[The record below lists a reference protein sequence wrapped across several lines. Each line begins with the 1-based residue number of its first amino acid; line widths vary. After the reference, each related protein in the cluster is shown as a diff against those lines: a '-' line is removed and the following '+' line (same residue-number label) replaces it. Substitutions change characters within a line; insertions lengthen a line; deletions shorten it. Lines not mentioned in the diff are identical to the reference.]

1 MNKKRE
7 GGIMLRKALYLSLV
21 IVLGF
26 AGSYLLPDGGN
37 EKQALTGNDY
47 SGQIAMLQ
55 AELQNTPRGTAE
67 WAVLQNHIQKLEKLR
82 AGKIKTNR
90 PDMFAKFYH
99 DIRTRE
105 GEENPGYG
113 LNYRLR
119 ALDKALQEKQE
130 NPRALLKSVS
140 SEMTF
145 VERGPSNVPGRTRGL
160 LVDAGD
166 PSNNTWLAGTVGG
179 GIWKTTDGGQTWQAK
194 TEDLP
199 LLAISYFAQPASNP
213 DIIYAGTGEGFFN
226 TDQINGNGILKST
239 DGGESWKLLPS
250 TTENPQFVNINR
262 VIVDPDD
269 ADVVLACSNGGIYTS
284 DYRSVIM
291 KSVDGGM
298 SWEQKY
304 AHGTNARIQHLIA
317 NPLNFNTQ
325 FASVNGVGII
335 KSVNAGETWNLVS
348 GSLSDLGGRLELA
361 MTEQDTNLVYAAAE
375 GGSSNSVLYVSFDA
389 GNTWAKAKDSGN
401 DPNWLNGQGWYDNTI
416 MVDPQN
422 KFKLYVGGVQVYTI
436 NLTDTA
442 LVVTR
447 ETKVYDIVRNNT
459 TEFLNTI
466 NFSNK
471 NFNGFYYSD
480 GKDENAPNL
489 ADSDFVSVELRFG
502 PGKGQKAHRF
512 TVPEGSTSGV
522 PTDQYA
528 YTDYVDI
535 PFEAWDITNNRQL
548 MVSFRDQDRDS
559 VFNYSN
565 DLETRQYVFI
575 SGYTYDAQNPNENI
589 ARNGGHLDKLLYFYW
604 PVSPGSTPFNNDNL
618 PASEAN
624 LQILYGEVVN
634 SSVTRLAESFSQ
646 AHGAHV
652 DHHNL
657 KAFKNADGSYGLINA
672 NDGGVAYA
680 TTLDA
685 RWVRS
690 YGINST
696 QYYGADKKPGANVYL
711 AGAQDNGTWYSNE
724 NPDSSS
730 EWNYGQFS
738 VNADGFNVVWHFNDP
753 QKLIGS
759 WQFGNLERSVDG
771 GKNWSVSRSGSS
783 NTDPFITKITGSQI
797 KPDLLF
803 AVSSRGVYKSTDFGK
818 TWQTKVIDNEAWT
831 AGGSFS
837 NVKVSKA
844 NSNIVWAGDRM
855 SSSGRIFVSVDEG
868 ETFQPVN
875 NYAGITLGRISG
887 MATDPVSDSTAY
899 VLFSFDSA
907 PKILKTTD
915 LGQTW
920 IDISGYSNGVSTAG
934 FPNVAVYDLLV
945 MPFDTN
951 MMWAGTEIGLFET
964 TDGGAS
970 WHFADYGLPAASIWQ
985 LKEVEDQ
992 IVVATHG
999 RGVWSI
1005 TIPEL
1010 TLDKP
1015 YAPLITDI
1023 KQDANGDLSF
1033 SLKMRFASDS
1043 TVIMAGT
1050 EKLAVM
1056 GAVSATTDTLFTVP
1070 VPETL
1075 SGNRK
1080 IRLLSYKDGKVREN
1094 SKKVNISSTAS
1105 PEIALGLLAAE
1116 VVKSNLRS
1124 YLVSDI
1130 KLGVSP
1136 EIKYELTR
1144 GSGGTEVSNDLMSYI
1159 SSSSFVY
1166 AAPYKLKEAGD
1177 LRVTVKAKNK
1187 FGATSELMRDYSI
1200 SSLTKSGA
1208 QSISLPG
1215 GHDALPVSPSIVA
1228 DAGFVVASFT
1238 EEPGIY
1244 GLPSKDNGDD
1254 MMRLGQILSLDGT
1267 ARLNAGLVIPLFY
1280 DDEDMERIADEYNE
1294 FEEAKIGLYQY
1305 VDENWRYVGGR
1316 GRNGRVE
1323 APVPGYGQYAVFYNP
1338 KARAVPAGFTLA
1350 QNFPNPFNP
1359 TTTIRYEVPSASR
1372 VTLTVYNMLGRKI
1385 ATLVSGDQEA
1395 GFYSVRWEGVND
1407 RGVQVASGLY
1417 LYTLQAGHVRVSKK
1431 MLLVR

>member
-1 MNKKRE
+1 
-7 GGIMLRKALYLSLV
+7 MLRKT
-21 IVLGF
+21 F
-26 AGSYLLPDGGN
+26 YLLALIAIGLGSGYWLLDDPFT
-37 EKQALTGNDY
+37 EKTTAAQSLTE
-47 SGQIAMLQ
+47 QIVVLK
-55 AELQNTPRGTAE
+55 AELKQTRRGTAD

-119 ALDKALQEKQE
+119 ALDKALEAQKQ
-130 NPRALLKSVS
+130 NPRTFKKTAFS
-140 SEMTF
+140 SLQF

-166 PSNNTWLAGTVGG
+166 PTNNTWLAGTVGG
-179 GIWKTTDGGQTWQAK
+179 GIWKSTDAGQTWKAK

-226 TDQINGNGILKST
+226 TDQINGNGVLKST
-239 DGGESWKLLPS
+239 DGGESWKLLSS

-262 VIVDPDD
+262 VIVDPDNP
-269 ADVVLACSNGGIYTS
+269 DVVLICSNGGIYTS

-291 KSVDGGM
+291 KSVDGGLN
-298 SWEQKY
+298 WEQKY
-304 AHGTNARIQHLIA
+304 THGTNARIQHLIA
-317 NPLNFNTQ
+317 NPLNFKTQ

-335 KSVNAGETWNLVS
+335 RSLDAGESWEVVA
-348 GSLSDLGGRLELA
+348 GSLADLGGRLELA

-375 GGSSNSVLYVSFDA
+375 GGSNNSVLYVSFDA
-389 GNTWAKAKDSGN
+389 GSSWALAKDSGS
-401 DPNWLNGQGWYDNTI
+401 DPDWLNGQGWYDNTI
-416 MVDPQN
+416 MVDPEN

-447 ETKVYDIVRNNT
+447 ESKVYDIIRNNT
-459 TEFLNTI
+459 TDFLNTV

-522 PTDQYA
+522 PTSQYT
-528 YTDYVDI
+528 YVDYVDI

-559 VFNYSN
+559 VFNYSG

-575 SGYTYDAQNPNENI
+575 SGYTYDAQTPNENI

-604 PVSPGSTPFNNDNL
+604 PVSPGSTPFDNDNL
-618 PASEAN
+618 PSSEAN

-634 SSVTRLAESFSQ
+634 SSVTRLAENFSQ

-685 RWVRS
+685 RWVRTV
-690 YGINST
+690 GINST
-696 QYYGADKKPGANVYL
+696 QYYGVDKKPGANAYL

-724 NPDSSS
+724 DPDSSS

-753 QKLIGS
+753 KKMIGS

-771 GKNWSVSRSGSS
+771 GKTWSVSNRGSS

-797 KPDLLF
+797 KPDMLF
-803 AVSSRGVYKSTDFGK
+803 AVSSRGVYKSTNFGK
-818 TWQTKVIDNEAWT
+818 TWVTKVIENEAWT

-837 NVKVSKA
+837 NVKVSKV
-844 NSNIVWAGDRM
+844 NPNIVWAGDRM
-855 SSSGRIFVSVDEG
+855 SSTGRIFVSTDEG

-887 MATDPVSDSTAY
+887 MSTDPVSDSTAY
-899 VLFSFDSA
+899 VMFSFDNA

-945 MPFDTN
+945 MPFDTD

-970 WHFADYGLPAASIWQ
+970 WHFADYGMPAASIWQ

-1005 TIPEL
+1005 TIPQL
-1010 TLDKP
+1010 TEDKP
-1015 YAPLITDI
+1015 YAPLISSITQDSDGDI
-1023 KQDANGDLSF
+1023 KF

-1043 TVIMAGT
+1043 TVIWAGT
-1050 EKLAVM
+1050 NKLAVV
-1056 GAVSATTDTLFTVP
+1056 GSVKATVDTVFTVP
-1070 VPETL
+1070 TPKTL
-1075 SGNRK
+1075 SGKVK
-1080 IRLLSYKDGKVREN
+1080 ISLLAYKNGKVREN
-1094 SKKVNISSTAS
+1094 SRSVTINSTAS
-1105 PEIALGLLAAE
+1105 PDIALGMLAAE
-1116 VVKSNLRS
+1116 VVKANLRS

-1130 KLGVSP
+1130 KLGVNP
-1136 EIKYELTR
+1136 EISYELTK
-1144 GSGGTEVSNDLMSYI
+1144 GDGTKVASNDLMSYI
-1159 SSSSFVY
+1159 GSSSFVY
-1166 AAPYKLKEAGD
+1166 ATKYKLKDTGS
-1177 LRVTVKAKNK
+1177 LKVTVSARNQ
-1187 FGATSELMRDYSI
+1187 FGATSELVETYAI
-1200 SSLTKSGA
+1200 SSLTKTGV
-1208 QSISLPG
+1208 QSISLPDG
-1215 GHDALPVSPSIVA
+1215 RVPVRISASS
-1228 DAGFVVASFT
+1228 VAS
-1238 EEPGIY
+1238 PGY
-1244 GLPSKDNGDD
+1244 VVTSFSDRLTQLAASANADEGD
-1254 MMRLGQILSLDGT
+1254 MIRLGEILNIDG
-1267 ARLNAGLVIPLFY
+1267 NAGLTGVLSLPFTY
-1280 DDEDMERIADEYNE
+1280 DDAAVQSISEEFGD
-1294 FEEAKIGLYQY
+1294 FEEGRIGVYQY
-1305 VDENWRYVGGR
+1305 VSGDWQYVGGY
-1316 GRNGRVE
+1316 GNNGRVE
-1323 APVPGYGQYAVFYNP
+1323 ALLPGYGQYAVFYNP
-1338 KARAVPAGFTLA
+1338 DAVAVPETFNLE

-1359 TTTIRYEVPSASR
+1359 TTTIRYQIPSTAQ
-1372 VTLTVYNMLGRKI
+1372 VKVTVYNMLGREI
-1385 ATLVSGDQEA
+1385 TTLVNGVQDA
-1395 GFYSVRWEGVND
+1395 GFYTVQWKGINHQGR
-1407 RGVQVASGLY
+1407 QVASGLY
-1417 LYTLQAGHVRVSKK
+1417 VYTLQAGNTRISRK